1 METQEVSVS
10 DLFRAICE
18 AERRIAGQVVRTRL
32 LECPEFSALYDCSLH
47 LKMEQEQRTGSFKLR
62 GAHNKLALIA
72 ERERQGGSQP
82 ASIVTASTGNHGLAC
97 LDAMR
102 RHGVAGQIVVPEN
115 IATVKR
121 EKLLSLGA
129 DLLYHGTDCELT
141 ELEGRRLADQ
151 SGGARQFVSPY
162 NDLEVIAG
170 QGTLGLEILEQLPG
184 LEYLFISVGGGG
196 LISGVAAYVKTVR
209 PEVVVVGCQPAASP
223 VMRESLRA
231 GRIVELTSYDTLSDG
246 TAGGVERGAVTFGL
260 CRDLV
265 DLWQVVG
272 EDDIQV
278 GIFYFSAEKHHRLSS
293 PP

>member
-1 METQEVSVS
+1 MSVS
-10 DLFRAICE
+10 DLYRAICE
-18 AERRIAGQVVRTRL
+18 AERRIAGQVVKTRL
-32 LECPEFSALYDCSLH
+32 LECPEFSALYDCRLH

-97 LDAMR
+97 LDAMK

-115 IATVKR
+115 IAPGKR

-141 ELEGRRLADQ
+141 ELEGRRLARE
-151 SGGARQFVSPY
+151 ARETGNAMEFISPY

-170 QGTLGLEILEQLPG
+170 QGTLGVEILEQLPS

-196 LISGVAAYVKTVR
+196 LISGVAAYVKTVK

-223 VMRESLRA
+223 VMSESVKA
-231 GRIVELTSYDTLSDG
+231 GQIVELLSSDTLSDG
-246 TAGGVERGAVTFGL
+246 TAGGVEAGAVTFSL

-265 DLWQVVG
+265 DVWQVLG

-278 GIFYFSAEKHHRLSS
+278 SFFIFQLRN
-293 PP
+293 